1 MTSTIERSP
10 QNRLPAVTAR
20 PSRFRQVVAGT
31 SALIGT
37 LALVIGVPLALLS
50 AFGTP
55 WPDEKPSVEWLS
67 TPTTGETVLG
77 VLAVVVWLA
86 WAHFVVCLVVE
97 AVAERRKSG
106 LAPRIPG
113 GGIGTQGLAR
123 RLVGAI
129 VLLAATTSV
138 GMSSASAVE
147 SSAPTSAPQSQFA
160 SQVLQAPAV
169 PQSSETELPDGTLPA
184 VSTLDNATPV
194 DIAEGV
200 TTFYDVKPP
209 HGRHYDTLWDIA
221 DRYLVTASA
230 TRRSGTSTRGSRS
243 PTAGCWK
250 RPT

>member
-10 QNRLPAVTAR
+10 HNRLPAVTEE
-20 PSRFRQVVAGT
+20 PSRFRQVATGIL
-31 SALIGT
+31 ALLGT
-37 LALVIGVPLALLS
+37 LAIVFGVPVALLA

-55 WPDEKPSVEWLS
+55 WPDQKPSVEWLS
-67 TPTTGETVLG
+67 TPTTGETVLS

-123 RLVGAI
+123 RLVSSI
-129 VLLAATTSV
+129 VLLAAATSV

-147 SSAPTSAPQSQFA
+147 ASAPTNVSQSHLVSA
-160 SQVLQAPAV
+160 VLEAPAV
-169 PQSSETELPDGTLPA
+169 QQADQAELPDGTLPA
-184 VSTLDNATPV
+184 VRTLDDATPV

-200 TTFYDVKPP
+200 TTYYDVKPP
-209 HGRHYDTLWDIA
+209 DGRHYDTLWDIA
-221 DRYLVTASA
+221 DRYLGDGFRYKEIWDLNKGVTQP
-230 TRRSGTSTRGSRS
+230 G
-243 PTAGCWK
+243 
-250 RPT
+250 